1 MQQYVK
7 LFRGVCGL
15 DTYDDQEN
23 PKQHAKSA
31 KNTIF
36 LKETFL
42 FFVSIFLACLT
53 AVAGVKRFVLLF
65 SGRLYSKID

>member
-1 MQQYVK
+1 MDMSRGTAVE
-7 LFRGVCGL
+7 LFGRFGPLSYHPPTPFFEAGQTGFSEL
-15 DTYDDQEN
+15 
-23 PKQHAKSA
+23 
-31 KNTIF
+31 
-36 LKETFL
+36 TFS